1 MKTGYPKILLFVL
14 CAIVLLA
21 VLSFT
26 SCSNGSATQS
36 STATVSTSDV
46 ANTSSTAG
54 KELKVGFITP
64 STGGVSYKGIPGQH
78 GYLDAVSYI
87 NGELGGVNGY
97 KIKPLWYDSAYKS
110 ETSTT
115 AIEALKDQGAL
126 LFLTMSSTEMGYVQA
141 IANNAGFP
149 GIATFTT
156 PSNYRPPAHIYGQMP
171 DYGDDWVAFTN
182 YYLQNVWKG
191 PGKPKMALHLINNVT
206 GYGVRDAE
214 KAKAESMGVEIVDV
228 EEHTATDI
236 SMDTSMARIKA
247 LNPDVL
253 FISSTD
259 KPTYLILKAAHDM
272 GMTPNMTIGL
282 AHATYSKALVEMAGL
297 ELLEGIYVSLPWVTW
312 SDSASGL
319 VKAKEYVQKNNP
331 KDEGDGNY
339 LSCWAGSLVVA
350 EILKNAL
357 NAVGYDALAKGDA
370 SAWQAIE
377 TSGIQKLG
385 GYDVG
390 GIQGPVSY
398 TPGDNRLAKTL
409 KMYTVKNGILTA
421 VSNWVDAPVT
431 KYEEFSWWGK

>member
-1 MKTGYPKILLFVL
+1 MKTGYSKILSAVL
-14 CAIVLLA
+14 CSILILM

-26 SCSNGSATQS
+26 SCSSGNTSPSSTTSTSAT
-36 STATVSTSDV
+36 AT
-46 ANTSSTAG
+46 TSSTAG
-54 KELKVGFITP
+54 KELKIGFITP

-87 NGELGGVNGY
+87 NDELGGVNGY
-97 KIKPLWYDSAYKS
+97 KIKPVWYDSAYKS

-115 AIEALKDQGAL
+115 ALEALKDQGAL

-141 IANNAGFP
+141 LANNAGFP

-171 DYGDDWVAFTN
+171 DYGDDWIAFAN
-182 YYLQNVWKG
+182 YYLQNIWKG

-214 KAKAESMGVEIVDV
+214 KAKAESMGIEIVDV
-228 EEHTATDI
+228 EEHTMNDL
-236 SMDTSMARIKA
+236 SMDTSMTRIKA

-272 GMTPNMTIGL
+272 GMTPKMTIGM
-282 AHATYSKALVEMAGL
+282 AHATYSKALVDMAGN

-312 SDSASGL
+312 SESVAGL
-319 VKAKEYVQKNNP
+319 NKVKEYVRKNNP

-339 LSCWAGSLVVA
+339 LSCWAGTLVAA

-370 SAWQAIE
+370 GAWQAIE
-377 TSGIQKLG
+377 TSGIQKLS

-409 KMYTVKNGILTA
+409 KMYTVKGGTLTKI
-421 VSNWVDAPVT
+421 SDWVDAPVT
-431 KYEEFSWWGK
+431 KYEEYSWWGK